1 MGSIFQFKHFKVDQT
16 DCAMRINTDGV
27 ILGAS
32 AAVKSPDQ
40 ILDIGTGTGV
50 IAMML
55 AQRYPNAWVDAVEIE
70 VQAAHRAAENLANSP
85 FANRSEVIHSD
96 INEYVTYKKY
106 DLIVSNPPFFVN
118 DLKSAEVRK
127 GIARHAH
134 ESFFIKLIIKA
145 ATLLTEKGSLW
156 LILPVKQSEWVILN
170 AALYSM
176 FPNAILQVH
185 SDRNKDAF
193 RQIISLTFNKTLT
206 LTEQLFIYESQGVYT
221 GQYKKLLKEFFLD
234 F

>member
-32 AAVKSPDQ
+32 AAVVSPDQ

-55 AQRYPNAWVDAVEIE
+55 AQRYPDAWVDAVEIE
-70 VQAAHRAAENLANSP
+70 VQAANRAADNLANSP
-85 FANRSEVIHSD
+85 FANRSEVIHAD
-96 INEYVTYKKY
+96 INEYVTNKKY
-106 DLIVSNPPFFVN
+106 DLIISNPPFFVN
-118 DLKSAEVRK
+118 DLKSAEFRK

-134 ESFFIKLIIKA
+134 ESFFIKLIKKA
-145 ATLLTEKGSLW
+145 ATLLTYRGSLW
-156 LILPVKQSEWVILN
+156 LILPVKQAEWVILN
-170 AALYSM
+170 AALYSL
-176 FPNAILQVH
+176 FPAVILHVH

-193 RQIISLTFNKTLT
+193 RQIICLTFTKSVT
-206 LTEQLFIYESQGVYT
+206 LTEQIFIYESQGVYT